1 MGQGWT
7 SLIIEMLVHNYTAV
21 IVSLM
26 SVVPFIY
33 KFCEERDYV
42 YHGQHCFKDLEKTLA
57 HSRHSI
63 NILINQYYA
72 DVLAT
77 LVLLFKYDSIT
88 YFIISKHYYVIF
100 TYRHCSKQFTGIN

>member
-1 MGQGWT
+1 M
-7 SLIIEMLVHNYTAV
+7 HNYTAV

-42 YHGQHCFKDLEKTLA
+42 YHGQHYFKDLEKTLA

-77 LVLLFKYDSIT
+77 LVLLFKMTVLLILLLAN
-88 YFIISKHYYVIF
+88 IIM
-100 TYRHCSKQFTGIN
+100 